1 MMTGAK
7 KLWLLLLL
15 GGFENKREEKNESH
29 IINQMR
35 SQSNQIM
42 DIGRYLC
49 SYCTRVFSQRVPAC
63 PLSSLALATDY
74 HCKIYCSTLPSGV
87 F

>member
-1 MMTGAK
+1 M
-7 KLWLLLLL
+7 WLLLL

-42 DIGRYLC
+42 DMGDTCARTVRVSSPSVYLH
-49 SYCTRVFSQRVPAC
+49 SF
-63 PLSSLALATDY
+63 
-74 HCKIYCSTLPSGV
+74 K
-87 F
+87 